1 MLRLWDRWCGLRD
14 LDAVVGW
21 VVRRTCELP
30 REDWPLAA
38 KRLVRWLDEVAGQ
51 KGAEAVAAALL
62 NLAWVPAR
70 RREEFAFQP
79 AKDVL
84 DHAGAEVLQQEFWV
98 VAERIPTSLTRSFQ
112 TRRLDG
118 TRDVLEAIARCLA
131 SGSSAGP
138 MAALSVYE
146 LLVEL
151 TSEEQAYEVWQ
162 TVARSTPV
170 YRLFRNASRGPDRVV
185 SGLELFLGDPE
196 TKEDFGEVLYCL
208 GTGDDRRKTSDSST
222 GKLGLEIRPSQSSS

>member
-1 MLRLWDRWCGLRD
+1 M
-14 LDAVVGW
+14 GW

-30 REDWPLAA
+30 REEWPLAA

-51 KGAEAVAAALL
+51 KGAEAVAAALR

-70 RREEFAFQP
+70 RREEFAFQS

-84 DHAGAEVLQQEFWV
+84 DHAGAEVLQHEFWV
-98 VAERIPTSLTRSFQ
+98 VAERIPTSLARSVQ
-112 TRRLDG
+112 THRLEG

-151 TSEEQAYEVWQ
+151 TSEGQAYEVWR
-162 TVARSTPV
+162 TVARATPV
-170 YRLFRNASRGPDRVV
+170 YRLFRNSSRGPDRVV

-208 GTGDDRRKTSDSST
+208 GTGDDRRRTSDSST
-222 GKLGLEIRPSQSSS
+222 ASSDSKSGRAQSSS